1 MKRISLCGLAMLAF
15 IAIYASYPSMKFVT
29 NDGAEY
35 FIGTENLEITFSD
48 GKMTA
53 TTGYNNLELALDKL
67 SAMEFSESEASI
79 DQIQFIKS
87 SLFKVFTVDGSYC
100 GTFDDIEQLKAV
112 LTDGIYVIKNDEGN
126 SLKISVKR

>member
-1 MKRISLCGLAMLAF
+1 MKRIILCGLAMLSF

-29 NDGAEY
+29 IDGAEY

-48 GKMTA
+48 GKMIA

-79 DQIQFIKS
+79 DQIQFITN

-100 GTFDDIEQLKAV
+100 GTFEDIEQLKSA